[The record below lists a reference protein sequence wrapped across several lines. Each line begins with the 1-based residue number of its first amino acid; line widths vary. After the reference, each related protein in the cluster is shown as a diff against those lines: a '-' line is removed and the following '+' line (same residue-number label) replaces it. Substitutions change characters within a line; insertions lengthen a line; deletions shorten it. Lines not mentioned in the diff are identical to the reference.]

1 LSEPAL
7 VVVVV
12 VVVLVALVLVAF
24 FSVLSSERS
33 PDAVV
38 EILLDSPGAHLWLLL
53 GVVVALGCVGV
64 VVILR

>member
-1 LSEPAL
+1 MSEPAL

-24 FSVLSSERS
+24 SVLSSERS
-33 PDAVV
+33 PDAIV